1 MKSERFWEE
10 EAASRRAGTYGEA
23 LRPAV
28 KWLRQAGILDTPELD
43 AEVLL
48 SHVTG
53 VPRAR
58 LLAFPERQITPE
70 QAESYAQL
78 IKLRAAHQPVAYL
91 TGHRQFMGLDLLVD
105 PRVLIPR
112 PETELLV
119 EAALAQISKRLAT
132 GRVPIVAD
140 IGTGSGAIAL
150 SVLSLEPHL
159 PYLYATDVS
168 ADALAVAEENAKRL
182 AVADRVIFLESDL
195 LTGLPPSIDILLANL
210 PYVAPKDA
218 PLLPDDVGQY
228 EPGLALYGEDDGL
241 GHLRRL
247 FQQAPAH
254 LSRGA
259 TLLLEFGYDQRE
271 AVTALALETFP
282 NCSLQSG
289 SDYAGWDRYM
299 VIQTS

>member
-1 MKSERFWEE
+1 MHSDWEQ
-10 EAASRRAGTYGEA
+10 EAATRGARTYGEA
-23 LRPAV
+23 LGHAV
-28 KWLRQAGILDTPELD
+28 TWLREAGTLDSPELD

-53 VPRAR
+53 ASRAS
-58 LLAFPERQITPE
+58 LLAFPERLITPE
-70 QAESYAQL
+70 QAESYARL
-78 IKLRAAHQPVAYL
+78 VRLRSAHQPVAYL
-91 TGHRQFMGLDLLVD
+91 TGHREFMGLDLLVD

-119 EAALAQISKRLAT
+119 EEALDQIARRLGA
-132 GRVPIVAD
+132 GAIPIVAD

-150 SVLSLEPHL
+150 SVVTHEPRL

-168 ADALAVAEENAKRL
+168 ADALAVAEENARRL
-182 AVADRVIFLESDL
+182 DVADRVIFLRSDL
-195 LTGLPPSIDILLANL
+195 LTDLPSSIDILLANL

-218 PLLPDDVGQY
+218 PLLPADVGQY
-228 EPGLALYGEDDGL
+228 EPGLALYGDDDGL

-254 LSRGA
+254 LTHGA

-271 AVTALALETFP
+271 AVEALALETFP
-282 NCSLQSG
+282 DCRLQSG
-289 SDYAGWDRYM
+289 RDYSGWDRYM
-299 VIQTS
+299 VIQTP